1 MTNSPIQGALDLV
14 RYAKRTE
21 DDPVSAAT
29 AVELATSGLG
39 AEQLRSVLRLLF
51 PFFAEL
57 YAIKRLSK
65 EAMDRRDA
73 ATFAELAALLGDLD
87 TTGEADQ

>member
-1 MTNSPIQGALDLV
+1 MTDSPIQGALDLV

-21 DDPVSAAT
+21 DPVSAAT